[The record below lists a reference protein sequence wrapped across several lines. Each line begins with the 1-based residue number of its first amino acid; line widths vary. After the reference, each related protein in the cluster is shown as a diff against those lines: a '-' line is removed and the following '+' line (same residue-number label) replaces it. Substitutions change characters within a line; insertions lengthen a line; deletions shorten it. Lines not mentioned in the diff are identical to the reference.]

1 MGLTEYRLGEL
12 IQSENE
18 RNTEGTYTLDDVR
31 GISIQKIFI
40 TTKADMSGVSLKPY
54 IIVRPG
60 AFAYCPDTS
69 RNGDKISLAYNDTDN
84 VYLVSPIY
92 NVFSIKRNDLLLP
105 EYLFMYF
112 NRPEFDRYTRFHS
125 WGSARENFN
134 WDDMCNVKIP
144 VPPIEIQRKYA
155 GVYTAMTEHQ
165 RNLSRGLDDLRLV
178 CDMMLDRL
186 KHTAPLRRIGDL
198 LEEVDNRNTDGK
210 YTEAHGININKEFMP
225 SLSSSDDLRRYKIV
239 ARNQF
244 AYSSMQTGRD
254 ECIRIALLKDDKPV
268 IVSPAYYVLR
278 KKVDDVLEVYLQMW
292 FSRAETDRA
301 GCFMSDSSIR
311 ANLDLSRF
319 FELSIP
325 IPDMKIQRS
334 IANIYTAYQKRKSL
348 SERLKALIK
357 DACPVLIKGATDES
371 RQMI

>member
-1 MGLTEYRLGEL
+1 MIYRLGEL
-12 IQSENE
+12 IESFSE
-18 RNTEGTYTLDDVR
+18 RC
-31 GISIQKIFI
+31 GISDLSMWDI
-40 TTKADMSGVSLKPY
+40 SGINIDKEFFEPARQAGS
-54 IIVRPG
+54 
-60 AFAYCPDTS
+60 DTS
-69 RNGDKISLAYNDTDN
+69 NYKNVPPGYFACNLMHVGRDVVLPVALNDTDKN
-84 VYLVSPIY
+84 KIVSPAY
-92 NVFSIKRNDLLLP
+92 TVFRIKDNIPLINEYFFMFLKSP
-105 EYLFMYF
+105 E
-112 NRPEFDRYTRFHS
+112 RDRYFWFHADS
-125 WGSARENFN
+125 PVRDGMP
-134 WDDMCNVKIP
+134 WDDFCDVKID

-165 RNLSRGLDDLRLV
+165 RNLSRGLDDLQLV

-210 YTEAHGININKEFMP
+210 YTEAHGINISKEFMP

-254 ECIRIALLKDDKPV
+254 ECIRIALLKDSDAL

-278 KKVDDVLEVYLQMW
+278 KKVDDVLEEYLQMW
-292 FSRAETDRA
+292 FSHAETDRA
-301 GCFMSDSSIR
+301 GWFMSDSSIR

-325 IPDMKIQRS
+325 IPDIKIQRS

-348 SERLKALIK
+348 A
-357 DACPVLIKGATDES
+357 
-371 RQMI
+371 